1 MPNLAQVETAM
12 ALEGNLEEFNIV
24 AVLQMIASG
33 GMTGTL
39 SVRDTSNKAII
50 SFTEG
55 YIVHAESTLQEDRLG
70 EILIRTR
77 RLSQGQLDK
86 AAQHQLRQESGKR
99 LGQILVE
106 LRAITRDDLVMAVQ
120 IQILEVM
127 SQLLLWSRGLWR
139 FEFGLPDPNNITPA
153 EAMSVDEILSGQILL
168 LDTVD
173 PVYDRSAVLN
183 AVYDLMPGRSLDSA
197 RITLERDQWRVLS
210 AIDGRGPLRDV
221 AHRVGLDPDHV
232 AHIVSELV
240 AVELLHQV
248 GTAEAESE
256 SYLLTGTSDSPL
268 PPPSPTNEIT
278 GPLTTVVNLAT
289 LDKIN
294 DLLRALLT
302 RTEAHEACL
311 IDSTGSLITR
321 QGREVHRNY
330 PSLFA
335 LAASIFASWQ
345 ELGRTLGESRASTLL
360 YQGQRLNICLAPVAS
375 QAILMTL
382 YQSASD
388 SGLVNF
394 WSREATGRL
403 LRLLDEGKGPP
414 SSNSS
419 HASDLPTDYQIDAER
434 AMDNLLT
441 LP

>member
-1 MPNLAQVETAM
+1 M

-24 AVLQMIASG
+24 AVLQTVASG

-39 SVRDTSNKAII
+39 TVRDATHKAVI
-50 SFTEG
+50 FFAEG
-55 YIVHAESTLQEDRLG
+55 CIVHAESTLEEDRLG
-70 EILIRTR
+70 EILVRTR
-77 RLSQGQLDK
+77 RVSQGQLDK
-86 AAQHQLRQESGKR
+86 AAQRQLRLESGKR

-106 LRAITRDDLVMAVQ
+106 ANLITRDDLVMAVQ

-127 SQLLLWSRGLWR
+127 SQLLLWSRGQWR
-139 FEFGLPDPNNITPA
+139 FDFGQPDPNNITPA

-168 LDTVD
+168 LDTVE

-183 AVYDLMPGRSLDSA
+183 AVYEVTPGRSLDPA
-197 RITLERDQWRVLS
+197 RITLDRDEWRVLS
-210 AIDGRGPLRDV
+210 AMDGRSPLREV
-221 AHRVGLDPDHV
+221 AHRVGLDPAHV
-232 AHIVSELV
+232 AHLVSELV

-248 GTAEAESE
+248 GTAEPESE
-256 SYLLTGTSDSPL
+256 SFLLTGTSDTPR
-268 PPPSPTNEIT
+268 PPPSGETA
-278 GPLTTVVNLAT
+278 GPVTTVVNAAT
-289 LDKIN
+289 LEKIN
-294 DLLRALLT
+294 DLLQTLLN

-335 LAASIFASWQ
+335 LVASIFASWQ

-375 QAILMTL
+375 QAILMML

-403 LRLLDEGKGPP
+403 LRLLDEGKANRAAPP
-414 SSNSS
+414 G
-419 HASDLPTDYQIDAER
+419 ATPPADLPSDYQADVGR
-434 AMDNLLT
+434 AMDDLLR